1 MVITGA
7 VVWFDTSARCASRVS
22 WCTKGSPRR
31 RGPRR
36 AGCRRERELVG
47 WPCVRRVGGHACVS
61 IVVDLELDE
70 APAMAANVTV
80 APCGLARAVGGREQ
94 RTRPQD
100 PSSKP
105 RPRPQRGA
113 RTGCRAH
120 GYNLS
125 PARDVGGL
133 SQSPRHA
140 DLSPDK
146 SVHGLAGALLKGV
159 MFPAL
164 VGQSDAALTQSA
176 DGRLDVFY
184 VGGANRE
191 LVHMWESSTGT
202 WSHEILGN
210 YDGPLQG
217 GPAAVSQDV
226 RGLAQGRRLH
236 ADVAAR
242 GDVDGE

>member
-1 MVITGA
+1 MVVTSA
-7 VVWFDTSARCASRVS
+7 VVWFDTSARCALACPGLPKGARDGGALDTRDVAANVS
-22 WCTKGSPRR
+22 LWG
-31 RGPRR
+31 GL
-36 AGCRRERELVG
+36 AFAVL
-47 WPCVRRVGGHACVS
+47 GGHACVS